1 MSIATQ
7 QCLTNYAQAL
17 DQIEQMENGMRKAI
31 VDLKRLK
38 SGEIDLDQLIVTDNG
53 YEIMP
58 KAPDIEK
65 ASKS

>member
-17 DQIEQMENGMRKAI
+17 EQIENMENGMRKSI
-31 VDLKRLK
+31 LDLKRLK
-38 SGEIDLDQLIVTDNG
+38 SGEISLDQLIVTDNG

-65 ASKS
+65 ASES